1 MIHERKKIA
10 RIVEELTLFFFAL
23 GADKIRSGIE
33 EDGKNVV
40 IDFQANYRPENEYK
54 LEQME
59 KDLNCPKNDGM
70 KDVYWELAGS
80 GEPEDTEQLLLVGM
94 MIDKAASKNSKII
107 QDNILFFQFILRTL
121 FFTLSHIY
129 AKPMLPYSCCFLYNF
144 R

>member
-80 GEPEDTEQLLLVGM
+80 GEPEDTE
-94 MIDKAASKNSKII
+94 
-107 QDNILFFQFILRTL
+107 
-121 FFTLSHIY
+121 
-129 AKPMLPYSCCFLYNF
+129 
-144 R
+144 